1 MPVNYSHSNLDQRVF
16 DALVDAFSLI
26 GLLDDEQRRDIARA
40 LVTISNSPVST
51 AALHRVAEIIQATD
65 WE

>member
-51 AALHRVAEIIQATD
+51 AALRQVAEIIQATD

>member
-40 LVTISNSPVST
+40 LISISSSPVNT
-51 AALHRVAEIIQATD
+51 AALYRVAEIIQSTD

>member
-51 AALHRVAEIIQATD
+51 AALHQVAEIIQATD

>member
-40 LVTISNSPVST
+40 LVTISNSPVNT
-51 AALHRVAEIIQATD
+51 AALRQVAEIIQATD